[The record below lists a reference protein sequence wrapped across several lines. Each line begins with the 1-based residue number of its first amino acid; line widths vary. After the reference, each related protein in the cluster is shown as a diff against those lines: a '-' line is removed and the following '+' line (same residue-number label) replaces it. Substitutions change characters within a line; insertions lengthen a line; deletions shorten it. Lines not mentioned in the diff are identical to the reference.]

1 MITYNPRLPAIHLD
15 GFEGSSHTLVQALC
29 TEANWLNSHVSGVAH
44 MPHIPP
50 ATPRVLIYDSS
61 ALQCDLLTTALE
73 SLRLGFEIES
83 ASDQES
89 LNALLTKDAK
99 CVVIISDTTMSG
111 NTIALTKQL
120 RSRFSGLSFIL
131 LLQEGRLDRVV
142 DAFRTGAR
150 GIVFSNENL
159 DQLAKCVTCV
169 SRGEVWVRPAD
180 LPLIFDG
187 LSKSNVRVADVTGRA
202 LLSRREE
209 EISRLVAEG
218 MSNREVSRTLKIS
231 ESTVKNSIFNIFEKL
246 GISNR
251 VELARYVNMTSAVAG
266 PDFRERL
273 PRSHGPSASP
283 VAVPKAV
290 RS

>member
-1 MITYNPRLPAIHLD
+1 
-15 GFEGSSHTLVQALC
+15 
-29 TEANWLNSHVSGVAH
+29 
-44 MPHIPP
+44 MPHILP

-61 ALQCDLLTTALE
+61 ALQCDLLTTALQ
-73 SLRLGFEIES
+73 SLQLGFEIES
-83 ASDQES
+83 ANDLES
-89 LNALLTKDAK
+89 LNALLTKDAN
-99 CVVIISDTTMSG
+99 CVVIISDATMSG
-111 NTIALTKQL
+111 STITLTKQL
-120 RSRFSGLSFIL
+120 RARFSELPFIL
-131 LLQEGRLDRVV
+131 LLREGRLDRVI

-150 GIVFSNENL
+150 GIVYSTENL
-159 DQLAKCVTCV
+159 DQLAKCVDCV

-187 LSKSNVRVADVTGRA
+187 LSKSNVRIADVTGRS
-202 LLSRREE
+202 LLSPREE

-251 VELARYVNMTSAVAG
+251 VELARYVNGASDVGG

-273 PRSHGPSASP
+273 PRSRGPSA
-283 VAVPKAV
+283 
-290 RS
+290 

>member
-29 TEANWLNSHVSGVAH
+29 TEANWLNSHVSGVSH

-159 DQLAKCVTCV
+159 DQLAKCVDLCV
-169 SRGEVWVRPAD
+169 SRRSMGSTRGLTVD
-180 LPLIFDG
+180 L
-187 LSKSNVRVADVTGRA
+187 
-202 LLSRREE
+202 
-209 EISRLVAEG
+209 
-218 MSNREVSRTLKIS
+218 
-231 ESTVKNSIFNIFEKL
+231 
-246 GISNR
+246 
-251 VELARYVNMTSAVAG
+251 
-266 PDFRERL
+266 
-273 PRSHGPSASP
+273 
-283 VAVPKAV
+283 
-290 RS
+290 